1 MANDDRAAMA
11 TTAGRQVWVLAGLG
25 LAAGAV
31 FLAVFGWVLNSAQR
45 EREEIDRVQAQLAA
59 LVSNLESN
67 LAGVALELTANLSGD
82 PVPAPDTDRLAQ
94 LERLVRE
101 SREESRDP
109 EIDEQLSRLGQELTG
124 LRGLRERCRRWS
136 GDSERA
142 RAELVQARAASEA
155 ALHRIRA
162 SVASGEGRQR
172 LKRVVSIRKY
182 KKASG
187 AAAKGLA
194 DEIIGGMEKSAS
206 MTAIHNELADLALL
220 SEKLAVGNADQL
232 SDLKDNRFTSS
243 LSRLRRELSKI
254 ASDEGDVPIDPA
266 AIEAL
271 EVALFGEGFTND
283 IAHQTIVPGEGG
295 LYQAAVLRTEL
306 QAQRGVLQ
314 AESDATFASISEVED
329 GLRGAA
335 GRRSRELSKRAQDQL
350 LAAWRNL
357 LVISPLIAIAFWILA
372 VRIARVIR
380 RQTGALSEAN
390 VALGEASEAAEAA
403 SRAKSTFLANM
414 SHELRT
420 PMNAIIGYSEM
431 LIEDAEDEGNEEAVG
446 DLRKIH
452 AAGRHLLALINDVL
466 DLSKIEAGKMDLY
479 LETFEVGGMIDEV
492 AATIDALIKKN
503 ENQLVIEIDPS
514 ITKVRAD
521 LTKLRQ
527 GLFNLLSNAAK
538 FTEAGTVTLAVT
550 PERVGGRDGARFAVS
565 DTGIGIAP
573 DKLEHI
579 FEEFSQADES
589 TAKSFGGTG
598 LGLAI
603 TRRFC
608 QMMSGDVIVE
618 STLGEGS
625 TFSLLLPLRV
635 SVAEG
640 PEAAETEVEE
650 AVETPPTEAAALPVA
665 ADDERTILV
674 IDDDAAARDLLGR
687 TLEGAGFR
695 VVSATDGREAVRLAR
710 TLRPSAITLDVIMP
724 EMDGWAVLR
733 ELKIHPETRDIP
745 VIMVTMTDD
754 RDMGYALGATDFLT
768 KPIER
773 GQLVRLLERHRSTD
787 PDAHVLV
794 VDDNEQVR
802 DVVRRSLEKEGWAVE
817 EAENGE
823 VALERVEQKP
833 PVLILLD
840 LMMPVMDG
848 FQFVAELRK
857 RSFTMPIVVVTAKDL
872 TDEERRKLSGEVEG
886 LVQKRG
892 TGRDEFLSEIRDL
905 VAKTVEP

>member
-1 MANDDRAAMA
+1 MAIDVRAAMA
-11 TTAGRQVWVLAGLG
+11 TTAGRQVWLLAGLG
-25 LAAGAV
+25 LVAGGV

-59 LVSNLESN
+59 LVSTLESN
-67 LAGVALELTANLSGD
+67 LAGVAAELAANLSGD
-82 PVPAPDTDRLAQ
+82 PEPAQDTDRLAE
-94 LERLVRE
+94 LERVVRE
-101 SREESRDP
+101 SREASRDP

-124 LRGLRERCRRWS
+124 LGGLRERCRGWS
-136 GDSERA
+136 GDSERSGT
-142 RAELVQARAASEA
+142 ELVQSRAASEV

-172 LKRVVSIRKY
+172 LKRVVAIRKY

-187 AAAKGLA
+187 AAARGLA

-243 LSRLRRELSKI
+243 LSRLRRELGKI

-295 LYQAAVLRTEL
+295 LYQAAVLRSEL
-306 QAQRGVLQ
+306 QTQRGVLQ
-314 AESDATFASISEVED
+314 AEIDATFASISEVEG

-335 GRRSRELSKRAQDQL
+335 GRRSRELSERAQDQL

-380 RQTGALSEAN
+380 RQTGALSDAN
-390 VALGEASEAAEAA
+390 VALGEASEVAESA
-403 SRAKSTFLANM
+403 SRAKSAFLANM

-431 LIEDAEDEGNEEAVG
+431 LIEDAEDEGDEETVG

-452 AAGRHLLALINDVL
+452 TAGRHLLALINDVL
-466 DLSKIEAGKMDLY
+466 DLSKVEAGKMDLF
-479 LETFEVGGMIDEV
+479 LETFEVGGMIEDV
-492 AATIDALIKKN
+492 ATTIDALIKKN
-503 ENQLVIEIDPS
+503 ENQLVVQIDPS
-514 ITKVRAD
+514 ITTIRAD

-538 FTEAGTVTLAVT
+538 FTESGTVTLAVT
-550 PERVGGRDGARFAVS
+550 PERVGGRDGARFSVS

-589 TAKSFGGTG
+589 TSKTFGGTG

-618 STLGEGS
+618 STVGEGS
-625 TFSLLLPLRV
+625 TFSLLLPLQV
-635 SVAEG
+635 PLAEG
-640 PEAAETEVEE
+640 QAAAEPEE
-650 AVETPPTEAAALPVA
+650 AVETPPTEAVVLPVA

-695 VVSATDGREAVRLAR
+695 VVAATDGHEAVRIAR

-794 VDDNEQVR
+794 VDDNEEVR

-823 VALERVEQKP
+823 VALERVEQKA

-848 FQFVAELRK
+848 FQFVAELHR
-857 RSFTMPIVVVTAKDL
+857 RSFTMPVVVVTAKDL
-872 TDEERRKLSGEVEG
+872 TDEERRMLSGQVEG